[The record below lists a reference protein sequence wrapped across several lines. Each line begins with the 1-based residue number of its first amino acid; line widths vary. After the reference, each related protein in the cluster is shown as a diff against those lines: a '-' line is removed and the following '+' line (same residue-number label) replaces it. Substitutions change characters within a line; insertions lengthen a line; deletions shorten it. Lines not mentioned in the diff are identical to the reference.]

1 LQEHYFNGLL
11 ILDEQDQSRMNYIV
25 TDLADNSKQSITD
38 LLDRIYNST
47 NTISKLM
54 RIVIKPYNSN
64 EIYSSF
70 QSLCIKKDI
79 HGIIGYFVG
88 ELALDNKL
96 FELVGSNV
104 EVWVDDYTD
113 STDTSED
120 MNTGDTRHGKSS

>member
-64 EIYSSF
+64 NLYSSF

-113 STDTSED
+113 STDTEE
-120 MNTGDTRHGKSS
+120 TVHGKSS

>member
-1 LQEHYFNGLL
+1 MQEHYFNGLL

-64 EIYSSF
+64 NLYGAF

-113 STDTSED
+113 STDTEE
-120 MNTGDTRHGKSS
+120 TVHGKSS